1 MSTFLVILDVLPFE
15 ATINRVKNTRER
27 ERCIYRFVCTTFLTN
42 VKPGK

>member
-15 ATINRVKNTRER
+15 ATINRIKSTRER
-27 ERCIYRFVCTTFLTN
+27 ERYIYGFVCTTFLTN